1 MDPFAT
7 VNLEQQQQQGQPTD
21 GMSFWFKWLI
31 KGSAV
36 VLGLIAI
43 LMGVVTAFSIHFTC
57 ILAGVVLICG
67 GVLVLAMEVPICCNY
82 IEFIRPLTRFS
93 EGRPHWQKVAV
104 YMAPPILVIILCIS
118 VASFLGAFCILG
130 VAALYFML
138 TIGKKASLQDMQN
151 TAAADSKA
159 NLANDQLPR

>member
-57 ILAGVVLICG
+57 ILAGVVL
-67 GVLVLAMEVPICCNY
+67 M
-82 IEFIRPLTRFS
+82 
-93 EGRPHWQKVAV
+93 
-104 YMAPPILVIILCIS
+104 
-118 VASFLGAFCILG
+118 
-130 VAALYFML
+130 
-138 TIGKKASLQDMQN
+138 
-151 TAAADSKA
+151 
-159 NLANDQLPR
+159 